1 MSKLFRQVC
10 PTFKGGLTSLKS
22 LSKQLLGIDIQEG
35 EHSSVQDAQAAMR
48 IYKTYKKE
56 WESYLRTRKLGSNA
70 DSKKKKSLAEPK
82 KIVFTFDS
90 NENGG
95 AEFGVAKGNE
105 NHKRFVRNK
114 LNKRQN
120 FLKVF
125 KK

>member
-1 MSKLFRQVC
+1 MFRQVC

-22 LSKQLLGIDIQEG
+22 LTKQLLGIDIQEG

-48 IYKTYKKE
+48 IYKTYKKQ
-56 WESYLRTRKLGSNA
+56 WEAYLRTRKMGGV
-70 DSKKKKSLAEPK
+70 DGKKKGAAENA
-82 KIVFTFDS
+82 KIAIAMNND
-90 NENGG
+90 NEIGG
-95 AEFGVAKGNE
+95 GKGNE